1 MPSDINRLVL
11 EGFCGPAIV
20 RSDASGTLI
29 ARTYLTVGV
38 GSRRFSVLLRGV
50 GETAAAIADI
60 DAADIVRVLGKLA
73 WDATARRL
81 VIDVLKIRFTG
92 RAGARKRRSVATI
105 LASTL
110 DPSAHGH
117 A

>member
-1 MPSDINRLVL
+1 MRTDINRLVV
-11 EGFCGPAIV
+11 EGFCGPATV

-29 ARTYLTVGV
+29 ARTYLTVGA
-38 GSRRFSVLLRGV
+38 GPRRFSVLLRGV
-50 GETAAAIADI
+50 GDTAAAIADI

-73 WDATARRL
+73 WDVSARRL
-81 VIDVLKIRFTG
+81 FIDVLKVRFTG
-92 RAGARKRRSVATI
+92 RAASRKRRSVATI
-105 LASTL
+105 LADTL